1 MTPGRT
7 VTVDPATGL
16 PLAEVLGH
24 RMVLHD
30 PARDRF
36 IAPSLLRA
44 GCFEPFQTEL
54 VVNEVRPGDTALDL
68 GAHVGYYTLLLARLV
83 GPRGQVVA
91 FEPDPDN
98 FALLRRN
105 VELNGYGNVELV
117 NAAVSD
123 RPGRCRLFRSADN
136 AGDHRLHDSPGEPR
150 PGVEVGVVTA
160 DDVLRGRADGVD
172 FVKVDVQG
180 SEGAALDG
188 MAGVLARSPRVKMMV
203 EFWPAG
209 LARSGYG
216 ADRLSGRLA
225 SLGFRLYE
233 VDEAALIVR
242 RADPRELIA
251 RFPASGEGF
260 TNLLCVKAPLGA
272 PA

>member
-1 MTPGRT
+1 MTPRT
-7 VTVDPATGL
+7 TAFDPATGL
-16 PLAEVLGH
+16 PVADVLGH

-36 IAPSLLRA
+36 IAPSLLRT

-83 GPRGQVVA
+83 GPKGKVAA

-98 FALLRRN
+98 FALLKRN
-105 VELNGYGNVELV
+105 VEINGYANVELV
-117 NAAVSD
+117 NAAVED
-123 RPGRCRLFRSADN
+123 RPGRRRLFRSSDN

-150 PGVEVGVVTA
+150 PAVDVDTVTV
-160 DDVLRGRADGVD
+160 DDVLREWRGGVD

-188 MAGVLARSPRVKMMV
+188 MAGVLARSARVKVVV
-203 EFWPAG
+203 ECWPGG

-216 ADRLSGRLA
+216 AERLLGRLRE
-225 SLGFRLYE
+225 LGFRLYE
-233 VDEAALIVR
+233 VDEVGLAVR
-242 RADPRELIA
+242 RADPRELLA
-251 RFPASGEGF
+251 RFPAAGEEF
-260 TNLLCVKAPLGA
+260 TNLLCVKAQLGGVG
-272 PA
+272 